1 MSEEINSNLS
11 RWHFLWTKPLA
22 VLIVVISSGLFL
34 STIILYILLN
44 SMLVALPVWLIW
56 GSIFS
61 ALMGYWEW
69 VGIIVVIRLIFSP
82 IFTND
87 INKYLIN
94 KYNKS

>member
-1 MSEEINSNLS
+1 MNEKINSNLS
-11 RWHFLWTKPLA
+11 RWHFLWTTPLA
-22 VLIVVISSGLFL
+22 ALIVIISSGLFL

-69 VGIIVVIRLIFSP
+69 VGIIVVIRLIFFP
-82 IFTND
+82 IFTNN
-87 INKYLIN
+87 ISNYLTNKY
-94 KYNKS
+94 KTK